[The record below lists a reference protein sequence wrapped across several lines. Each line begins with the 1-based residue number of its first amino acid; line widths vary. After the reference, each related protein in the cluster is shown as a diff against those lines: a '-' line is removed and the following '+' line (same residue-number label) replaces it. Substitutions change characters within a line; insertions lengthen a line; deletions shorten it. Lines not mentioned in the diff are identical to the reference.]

1 MYLKK
6 KRNKNDHVK
15 TSIYCKDNIYIYI
28 SIYVCMCVF
37 LCAKRKHIYIQCTFV
52 SGCTAPLLLN
62 PFVLGEEEQGS
73 VQV

>member
-28 SIYVCMCVF
+28 NICMYVCVCFCVQKENTYTYNVRLF
-37 LCAKRKHIYIQCTFV
+37 LDALRLCC
-52 SGCTAPLLLN
+52 
-62 PFVLGEEEQGS
+62 
-73 VQV
+73 

>member
-1 MYLKK
+1 MYVC
-6 KRNKNDHVK
+6 NV
-15 TSIYCKDNIYIYI
+15 CM
-28 SIYVCMCVF
+28 YVCMCVF